1 MSKAFAHKTFSAL
14 TQYTSAL
21 SLQVSVLL
29 IVLLFVFASYGVQM
43 YGGRL
48 ARCNDETITE
58 RKDCVGVFIRQIFV
72 TKMKL
77 EPTDGEKY
85 PAMLV
90 PRVW

>member
-1 MSKAFAHKTFSAL
+1 M
-14 TQYTSAL
+14 
-21 SLQVSVLL
+21 LL
-29 IVLLFVFASYGVQM
+29 IVLLYVFASYGVQM

-58 RKDCVGVFIRQIFV
+58 RKHCVGVFVRKIFV

-77 EPTDGEKY
+77 EPLEDEKY

>member
-1 MSKAFAHKTFSAL
+1 M
-14 TQYTSAL
+14 
-21 SLQVSVLL
+21 
-29 IVLLFVFASYGVQM
+29 LLFVFASYGVQL

-48 ARCNDETITE
+48 ARCNDSTITE
-58 RKDCVGVFIRQIFV
+58 RKDCVGVFVREIFV

-77 EPTDGEKY
+77 GLGENEKH